1 MDDLAIE
8 EPDGHRAGQLHLALP
23 GGLQEGAIGLVP
35 GAGDD
40 VPQPPQ
46 LPVVALLKIQ

>member
-23 GGLQEGAIGLVP
+23 RGLQEGAVGLVP
-35 GAGDD
+35 GAGGD
-40 VPQPPQ
+40 VAQPRQ
-46 LPVVALLKIQ
+46 LAVVALLEIQ